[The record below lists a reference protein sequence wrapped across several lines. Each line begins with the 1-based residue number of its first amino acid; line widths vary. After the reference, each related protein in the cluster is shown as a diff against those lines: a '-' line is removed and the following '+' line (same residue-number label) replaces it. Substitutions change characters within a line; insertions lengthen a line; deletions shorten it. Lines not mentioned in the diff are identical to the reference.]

1 MAIDPIASR
10 LVQMES
16 RISLSPAARALAG
29 QVPAGLSGPAGAAG
43 SGAGATTG
51 VGGAG
56 GIGVP
61 AVPRGVDA
69 PGFGDALRQAL
80 QSVNVI
86 QEQASNVARDF
97 QFGKPDVSLE
107 DTVIAGQKASISFQA
122 AVQIRNRVVQAYQE
136 VMNMNV

>member
-16 RISLSPAARALAG
+16 RISLSPAARALSG
-29 QVPAGLSGPAGAAG
+29 QGPAGLSGA
-43 SGAGATTG
+43 STGAGPASG
-51 VGGAG
+51 IGGPG

-61 AVPRGVDA
+61 AAPRGVDG